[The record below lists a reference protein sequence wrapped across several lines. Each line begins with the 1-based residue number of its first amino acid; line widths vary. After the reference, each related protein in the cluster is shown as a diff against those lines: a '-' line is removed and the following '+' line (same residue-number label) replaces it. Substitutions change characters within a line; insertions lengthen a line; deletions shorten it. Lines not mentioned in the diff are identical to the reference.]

1 MTLGNMNLLS
11 HIDNIKKQSD
21 YKPGSVP
28 TCVRCGACH
37 LSRPYV
43 TAWFKRST
51 LWLGR
56 ATLIAPVYM
65 NLQLPRCTA
74 VCVTTTLV
82 GSYPTFSPLPLRAVV
97 FFCITQPSRTPSI
110 LGSGMPYAARTFLFS
125 FG

>member
-74 VCVTTTLV
+74 DM
-82 GSYPTFSPLPLRAVV
+82 SPCRW
-97 FFCITQPSRTPSI
+97 
-110 LGSGMPYAARTFLFS
+110 
-125 FG
+125 